1 MIKVV
6 NPRPASEDTRWI
18 VHGRRNLY
26 TSEWIRLDMT
36 DVELPDGSRFEHH
49 TAWMPPAAMTAL
61 LNDAQTHVLLMWR
74 HRFVPD
80 VWNWELPGGLIEEG
94 ETPEQTAAR
103 EIEEETGYRALTLE
117 HLVTFEPMIGMLNC
131 PHYVFLGRGAEHVG
145 DPIES
150 TEMARMEWVP
160 FTDLPSLVASG
171 EIKNSGTLIA
181 VLHVLALSGPTASA
195 GRE

>member
-1 MIKVV
+1 MITVV
-6 NPRPASEDTRWI
+6 NARPASEDTRWI

-26 TSEWIRLDMT
+26 TSEWVRLDMA
-36 DVELPDGSRFEHH
+36 DVELPDGTRFEHH

-80 VWNWELPGGLIEEG
+80 VWNWELPGGLIDEG

-103 EIEEETGYRALTLE
+103 EIEEETGYRARALE

-131 PHYVFLGRGAEHVG
+131 PHHVFLGRGAERMG
-145 DPIES
+145 DATEPN
-150 TEMARMEWVP
+150 EMARMEWVP
-160 FTDLPSLVASG
+160 LTDLPALVANG

-181 VLHVLALSGPTASA
+181 VLHVLALSGPAAPIS
-195 GRE
+195 RD

>member
-1 MIKVV
+1 V
-6 NPRPASEDTRWI
+6 NPRSASDDTRWI
-18 VHGRRNLY
+18 VHGSRNLY

-49 TAWMPPAAMTAL
+49 TAWMPAAAMTVL
-61 LNDAQTHVLLMWR
+61 LNDKQTHVLLMWR

-80 VWNWELPGGLIEEG
+80 VWNWELPGGLIDEG

-103 EIEEETGYRALTLE
+103 EIEEETGYRARALE

-131 PHYVFLGRGAEHVG
+131 PHHVFLGRGAEHVG
-145 DPIES
+145 DPTES
-150 TEMARMEWVP
+150 TEMARMEWMP
-160 FTDLPSLVASG
+160 ITELSSLVASG

-181 VLHVLALSGPTASA
+181 VLHLLAMSGPAALA
-195 GRE
+195 GRK